1 MSIPQDFK
9 NYLRLKSEKAVS
21 EDRKELAWTIVAI
34 IVAAITIWLILVCTS
49 VPVQESYLPFGEE
62 VKSR

>member
-49 VPVQESYLPFGEE
+49 VPVQESCLPSGEE